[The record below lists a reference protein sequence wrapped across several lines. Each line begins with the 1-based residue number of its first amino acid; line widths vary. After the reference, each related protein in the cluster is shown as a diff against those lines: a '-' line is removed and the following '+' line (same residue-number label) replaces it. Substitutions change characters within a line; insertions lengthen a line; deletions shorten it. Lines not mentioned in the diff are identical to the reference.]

1 MPQVSLYMNDQVY
14 ARVRRAAD
22 MEQLSVSKW
31 VARTVEKSLSEKWPN
46 DFEDL
51 FGSIGD
57 ETFAAPD
64 RHAMVADAPRES
76 L

>member
-1 MPQVSLYMNDQVY
+1 MPQISLYMNERVY

-22 MEQLSVSKW
+22 IEQLSVSKW
-31 VARTVEKSLSEKWPN
+31 VARTVEKSLAEKWPN
-46 DFEDL
+46 DFAGL

-57 ETFAAPD
+57 ESFFAPD
-64 RHAMVADAPRES
+64 RHAMAEDARRES